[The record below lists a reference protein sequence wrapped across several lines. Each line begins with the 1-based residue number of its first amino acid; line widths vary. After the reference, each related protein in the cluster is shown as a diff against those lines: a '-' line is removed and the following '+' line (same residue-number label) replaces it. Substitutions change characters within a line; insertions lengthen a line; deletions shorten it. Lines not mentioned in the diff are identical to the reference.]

1 MKIALI
7 APASLGS
14 AAIVLRNLV
23 RGLVSEGIHVDLIR
37 LRKRKFHLLSIVR
50 DDILS
55 ARHHRDYDLA
65 LYIGGIPW
73 PSHVL
78 AKLSGVPVALFLHSY
93 VYHDLLN
100 VMLYRPGLRNK
111 IGGAVIPIMMLR
123 TATSLNT
130 VDLYVCHSLAACEA
144 NKISNR
150 FVVLPQWIFPEE
162 LELLKQQVKQQV
174 LKNNIVRI
182 VTYTSNS
189 PRLLNANHLVA
200 LARLIERKVD
210 RRFELIIVDSSKE
223 YNISLGSVRIMRTI
237 PHKDFLSLLASADLY
252 IERCIDE
259 ELGITS
265 FEAIAMGV
273 PIVKL
278 THPRYWD
285 RQDYKEDL
293 ILVRSFRELADKI
306 AEYINNIDHYYH
318 YYSKRC
324 REFVLT
330 KRTWDAVKEPFLSAL
345 KHISRQK

>member
-1 MKIALI
+1 
-7 APASLGS
+7 
-14 AAIVLRNLV
+14 
-23 RGLVSEGIHVDLIR
+23 
-37 LRKRKFHLLSIVR
+37 
-50 DDILS
+50 
-55 ARHHRDYDLA
+55 
-65 LYIGGIPW
+65 
-73 PSHVL
+73 
-78 AKLSGVPVALFLHSY
+78 
-93 VYHDLLN
+93 
-100 VMLYRPGLRNK
+100 
-111 IGGAVIPIMMLR
+111 
-123 TATSLNT
+123 
-130 VDLYVCHSLAACEA
+130 
-144 NKISNR
+144 
-150 FVVLPQWIFPEE
+150 
-162 LELLKQQVKQQV
+162 
-174 LKNNIVRI
+174 
-182 VTYTSNS
+182 
-189 PRLLNANHLVA
+189 LNANHLVA